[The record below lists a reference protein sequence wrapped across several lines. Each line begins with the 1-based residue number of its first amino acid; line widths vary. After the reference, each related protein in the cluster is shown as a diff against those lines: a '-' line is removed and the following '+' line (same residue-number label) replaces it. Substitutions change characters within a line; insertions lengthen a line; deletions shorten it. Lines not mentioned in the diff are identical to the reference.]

1 VTGRLRVAVIA
12 DYLEESWPSMD
23 LVADMIMAHLCAE
36 HASTID
42 ATLVRPPMPRR
53 FSRLPQALVGTKPS
67 VVDRALARQWDY
79 ARRLRRVAGFDVYHV
94 VDHTYANLVHQLP
107 SGRAVVTCHDVDAF
121 RSVLEPEAERRSLP
135 YRWMSRR
142 ILDGLRRAAHVMCD
156 SDATRD
162 ALVRLA
168 AFPADR
174 LSVIRNGA
182 DATGWS
188 DSGAASDLEAG
199 RLLGPPRR
207 HDLLHVG
214 STIARKR
221 IDLLIDIFAA
231 VRAAHPDARLIRA
244 GGQFTA
250 EQRVRARDLGLLDAI
265 VVLPFVDRATLS
277 AIYRRAAVTLLPSE
291 REGFGLPLVETLAC
305 GTPVVASDIPVLRE
319 IGGSAASYAPLDDVP
334 AWRDTV
340 LGLFRERD
348 ASPEAWQARR
358 EAARARAAD
367 FSWSRYTS
375 QVAEVYAAI
384 ARGERV
390 TATAE
395 TGRTSAAGEPARA
408 ERGEGPPRPS
418 V

>member
-1 VTGRLRVAVIA
+1 MSGRVRVAVIA
-12 DYLEESWPSMD
+12 DYLEEGWPSMD
-23 LVADMIMAHLCAE
+23 LVADMLMEHLAKE
-36 HASTID
+36 HAPAIE

-53 FSRLPQALVGTKPS
+53 LSRLPQAVVGAKLP
-67 VVDRALARQWDY
+67 VVDRAVARQWDY
-79 ARRLRRVAGFDVYHV
+79 ARHLRRVNGFDVYHI
-94 VDHTYANLVHQLP
+94 VDHTYANLVHRLP
-107 SGRAVVTCHDVDAF
+107 RARTVVTCHDVDAF
-121 RSVLEPEAERRSLP
+121 RSVLEPAAEPRSLP

-142 ILDGLRRAAHVMCD
+142 ILDGLRQAAHVMCD

-162 ALVRLA
+162 ALAGLA
-168 AFPADR
+168 GFPEDR

-199 RLLGPPRR
+199 RLLGAPRK

-214 STIARKR
+214 STIPRKR

-231 VRAAHPDARLIRA
+231 VRAVHRDARLIRA

-250 EQRVRARDLGLLDAI
+250 EQRVRARELGVLDAI

-277 AIYRRAAVTLLPSE
+277 AVYRRAAVTLLPSE

-319 IGGSAASYAPLDDVP
+319 IGGAAASYAPLGDVA
-334 AWRDTV
+334 AWCETVLALMKERDT
-340 LGLFRERD
+340 
-348 ASPEAWQARR
+348 SPDAWQARR
-358 EAARARAAD
+358 AAARVQAAD

-375 QVAEVYAAI
+375 RVVEVYCAL

-390 TATAE
+390 SLGAE
-395 TGRTSAAGEPARA
+395 L
-408 ERGEGPPRPS
+408 
-418 V
+418 